1 MRRHLLTSVPPLQKL
16 TKNNEDFF
24 FPVLSKEFFCLA
36 EMHHETSY
44 KNTRACIQRARGRGK
59 ADKSDLH
66 APLTYSFCICR
77 EN

>member
-1 MRRHLLTSVPPLQKL
+1 MRRHLFTSVPPLQKQ

-24 FPVLSKEFFCLA
+24 SVSSKEFFCLA
-36 EMHHETSY
+36 EIHHEASY
-44 KNTRACIQRARGRGK
+44 KNTCARIQRAKGRKK
-59 ADKSDLH
+59 ADKSGLH